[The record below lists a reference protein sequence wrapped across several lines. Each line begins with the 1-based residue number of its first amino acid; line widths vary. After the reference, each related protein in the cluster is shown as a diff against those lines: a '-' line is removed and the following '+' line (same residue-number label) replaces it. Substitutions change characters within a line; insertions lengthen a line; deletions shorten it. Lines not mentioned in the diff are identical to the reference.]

1 MRAYVHDKN
10 KLPELFASIVNRLSG
25 DGAHTE
31 MIHGLLKDVCEHFH
45 FGCGL
50 IYEVDHT
57 ETFHLKEFFSAY
69 QSHLDIPDHLR
80 LEDYLSA
87 ADLEKLKKDHIFLV
101 QPLVDSNGA
110 NSGLAELFNANSL
123 LITPVLSGDGR
134 LSGLVAMLDR
144 RHEILVDSDSVEAAK
159 TVLKLL
165 ANHVLIRITQRRL
178 TLARKSL
185 SSILDNMGIDVYV
198 CDFHTQELLFVNKS
212 LAKSRGGWKKMQGY
226 KCWEAIYGTSEGPC
240 PACPRKHLLND
251 EGRPTKVYSMDLQRP
266 FDGSWF
272 RVFNAAFQWMDGRLA
287 HVVSCLD
294 ITENKRNEE
303 IIHRL
308 AYYDELTQL
317 PNRRKLL
324 LDCEESL
331 GRLAAAGGQAWFLF
345 FDLDNF
351 KAVNDTMGHQA
362 GDELLIKLGQ
372 TMESSPETRN
382 RCYRLGGDEFILVYQ
397 NVSREFIGKITRW
410 LLERFDQPWEL
421 AAGRAICRT
430 SIGVAHYPD
439 DGTNAETLLVKAD
452 IAMYRAKDAG
462 KGRAFFTDGQ
472 EMSSPANQ
480 RILSAGKKM
489 KCGTGLG

>member
-25 DGAHTE
+25 GGAHTE
-31 MIHGLLKDVCEHFH
+31 MINGLLKDVCEHFH

-57 ETFHLKEFFSAY
+57 ETFYLKEFCSAY
-69 QSHLDIPDHLR
+69 ESQLNIPDSLR
-80 LEDYLSA
+80 LEDYLSTG
-87 ADLEKLKKDHIFLV
+87 DFEKLKKDHIFLV
-101 QPLVDSNGA
+101 QPLVDNNRA
-110 NSGLAELFNANSL
+110 NSGLTELFHANSL
-123 LITPVLSGDGR
+123 LITPVLSEEGSM
-134 LSGLVAMLDR
+134 SGLVAMLDR

-165 ANHVLIRITQRRL
+165 ANHVLTHITQGRL

-198 CDFHTQELLFVNKS
+198 CDFHTQELLFANKS
-212 LAKSRGGWKKMQGY
+212 LAESQGGWDNMQGY
-226 KCWEAIYGTSEGPC
+226 KCWEAIYGSAGGPC
-240 PACPRKHLLND
+240 PACPRTHLLD
-251 EGRPTKVYSMDLQRP
+251 DQGQPTKVYSRDVQRP
-266 FDGSWF
+266 SDGSWF

-287 HVVSCLD
+287 HVVSSLD

-303 IIHRL
+303 TIHRL
-308 AYYDELTQL
+308 AYYDELTRL

-331 GRLAAAGGQAWFLF
+331 GRLAADDGQAWFLF

-351 KAVNDTMGHQA
+351 KTVNDTMGHQA
-362 GDELLIKLGQ
+362 GDELLMKLGRA
-372 TMESSPETRN
+372 MEDSPETRN
-382 RCYRLGGDEFILVYQ
+382 RCYRLGGDEFILVYE
-397 NVSREFIGKITRW
+397 NVSRECIVKMTAW

-430 SIGVAHYPD
+430 SIGVARYPD
-439 DGTNAETLLVKAD
+439 DGTDAETLLVQAD

-480 RILSAGKKM
+480 SALEAGKNTKPQD
-489 KCGTGLG
+489 GSG